1 MGMDGVEILVE
12 VEETFGIA
20 LDDGEVA
27 RVETVGDLCDLV
39 LSRVPRAEQERC
51 LTALAFW
58 RLRAALGK
66 FGVERSR
73 VRPDTRLADVVWSGG
88 QRMAERRAAWARLS
102 EALGLDLPPLVRSRT
117 LVAIGLTSCLAAFV
131 AAWFTGGSVWLATA
145 GATGLGALF
154 GVLTRSRRGYPRAS
168 IATIGGLARA
178 LVVRQAARVAAP
190 AGGFT
195 APQVEAIVAR
205 IIAEHQALPLRRVTR
220 GARFVDDLG
229 IA

>member
-1 MGMDGVEILVE
+1 MDGVEILVE

-27 RVETVGDLCDLV
+27 RAETVGDLCDLV
-39 LSRVPRAEQERC
+39 LSRVPRAEQVRC

-58 RLRAALGK
+58 RLRAALVAS
-66 FGVERSR
+66 GVERSR
-73 VRPDTRLADVVWSGG
+73 VRPDTRLEDVVWRAG
-88 QRMAERRAAWARLS
+88 QGLAERRATWARLS

-117 LVAIGLTSCLAAFV
+117 LVAVGVVACLGAFV
-131 AAWFTGGSVWLATA
+131 AAWFAGGSGWLATA

-154 GVLTRSRRGYPRAS
+154 GLLTRSRRGYPRAS
-168 IATIGGLARA
+168 IATAGGLARA

-195 APQVEAIVAR
+195 APQVEAIVAS

-220 GARFVDDLG
+220 DARFGDDLG